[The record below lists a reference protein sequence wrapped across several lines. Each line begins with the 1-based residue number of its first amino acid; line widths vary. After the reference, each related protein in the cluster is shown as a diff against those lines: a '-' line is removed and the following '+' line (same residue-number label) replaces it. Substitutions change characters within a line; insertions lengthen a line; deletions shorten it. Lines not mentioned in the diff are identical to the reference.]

1 MGEELKT
8 KVYKIQ
14 LTPLEPY
21 TFGTD
26 QGLSFAGI
34 ENSRGKESYYVLSK
48 MVPEQ
53 TTIW

>member
-34 ENSRGKESYYVLSK
+34 VL
-48 MVPEQ
+48 
-53 TTIW
+53 